1 MEQVMSSPCAAK
13 RRGFTL
19 IELVIVVLVI
29 GILAAVAAPRMMNT
43 ATSARTNGT
52 KQSLF
57 VLRDAI
63 ELYRSQSGSYPP
75 AATLSTALQPYL
87 SGPFPIAQV
96 GTNQNA
102 AVAASTQNPITSVET
117 GAFGWA
123 YNQTTGEIRVND
135 SSSITW

>member
-1 MEQVMSSPCAAK
+1 MQPVLSSPVTAK

-19 IELVIVVLVI
+19 VELVIVVLVI
-29 GILAAVAAPRMMNT
+29 GILTAVAAPKMMNT
-43 ATSARTNGT
+43 ATNARTNGT

-57 VLRDAI
+57 VMRDAL
-63 ELYRSQSGSYPP
+63 ELYRSQNGSYPTT
-75 AATLSTALQPYL
+75 ATITASLQTYL

-102 AVAASTQNPITSVET
+102 AVANSTQNPITTVEA

-123 YNQTTGEIRVND
+123 YNQTTGEMRVND
-135 SSSITW
+135 ASSISW

>member
-1 MEQVMSSPCAAK
+1 MCGETPRLYAH
-13 RRGFTL
+13 RTGDRGAGDWNSGGCSGPPND
-19 IELVIVVLVI
+19 EY
-29 GILAAVAAPRMMNT
+29 GDR
-43 ATSARTNGT
+43 ARTNGT